1 MKLSTEQYDSVEI
14 MSDKPQEHK
23 ETLENLDLEK
33 ESSNDHLYSINQV
46 QSEIETPYDAFSKPK
61 NLEVLDSAQESL
73 GISSEGEPQV
83 IVVEPYEI
91 KAEQIPQRINVGIET
106 GSSLPDAQL
115 DKVSVAIEEQK
126 SVEKSNLSIDSKLF
140 SLKF

>member
-1 MKLSTEQYDSVEI
+1 

-33 ESSNDHLYSINQV
+33 ENSNDHFYSINQM

-61 NLEVLDSAQESL
+61 NLEVLGSAQESL
-73 GISSEGEPQV
+73 GISSEGEPQA

-91 KAEQIPQRINVGIET
+91 KAEQIPQRIEVGIET
-106 GSSLPDAQL
+106 GSSLPDTQH
-115 DKVSVAIEEQK
+115 DKVSLEIDEQKSVEIEEQK

-140 SLKF
+140 SLKS

>member
-1 MKLSTEQYDSVEI
+1 

-73 GISSEGEPQV
+73 GISSEGEPQNLML
-83 IVVEPYEI
+83 EPYEI
-91 KAEQIPQRINVGIET
+91 KAEQIPQRIEIGIET
-106 GSSLPDAQL
+106 SSSLPDAQP
-115 DKVSVAIEEQK
+115 DKVSVEIEEQK